1 MVYQYGR
8 TRPEIFSTTGVN
20 KKINFGKRSIYAAG
34 MAVALPFGL
43 AACSDASDDEET
55 TVEETTED
63 TVEDDTDTD
72 DTTEEETESVD
83 VDETEDDD
91 LGTDDSS
98 DDADDT
104 DNGTAPQ
111 LASLPSRK
119 SLTVWP

>member
-1 MVYQYGR
+1 M
-8 TRPEIFSTTGVN
+8 N

-43 AACSDASDDEET
+43 AACSDDSDD
-55 TVEETTED
+55 EETTED

-111 LASLPSRK
+111 LASRPSRK